1 MSPACNHHHHKPDF
15 FSPAWLQ
22 KSQQGSRKTAQSE
35 KLEPAPESGNIPEQ
49 KPDAPFPVPDS
60 DFQLNGPD
68 GKESVSQETD
78 SISEEIDSSFG
89 KANAGEFP
97 GTRNPD
103 PGL

>member
-1 MSPACNHHHHKPDF
+1 MLPLEPSPQTGSF
-15 FSPAWLQ
+15 YSPAWFQ

>member
-1 MSPACNHHHHKPDF
+1 MQPLEPPPQAGSFYSPSRF
-15 FSPAWLQ
+15 Q
-22 KSQQGSRKTAQSE
+22 KSQQGSRKTTQPE

-49 KPDAPFPVPDS
+49 KPFPVPDS